1 MTTQSPPAGAS
12 TPASRGAIHDRLV
25 RAHGWVLDH
34 WPTSLRRRV
43 AVIIVLVGIGFIV
56 VSTAAHLVGAAI
68 DLGLLAYLSLMAVC
82 WIGAGGA
89 LVPVPGT
96 RPLSW
101 VLIVQQSAVLGP
113 VIVAL
118 LAGFAMALGQT
129 SYFFAT
135 RAGEDK
141 VAGHHGFHRGGTDK
155 APKTPGRLVTD
166 WRALVARAHDAI
178 SRLMHTHPQ
187 RTVFAVCIIP
197 SPLTTFA
204 TVTAAASGVEFV
216 RFFVAS
222 LAGFLVLTFAL
233 VILGQG
239 LLQALGVSS

>member
-1 MTTQSPPAGAS
+1 MTTTPDVPSSPPTS
-12 TPASRGAIHDRLV
+12 EGAIHDRLV
-25 RAHGWVLDH
+25 RAHAWVLDH
-34 WPTSLRRRV
+34 WPTSVRRRV
-43 AVIIVLVGIGFIV
+43 AIIIVIVAIGFIAA
-56 VSTAAHLVGAAI
+56 STAAHLVGAAI

-101 VLIVQQSAVLGP
+101 VMIVQQSAVLGP
-113 VIVAL
+113 VVVAL

-135 RAGEDK
+135 RAGEHK
-141 VAGHHGFHRGGTDK
+141 AAGHHGLHRGG
-155 APKTPGRLVTD
+155 PEKTPKKPRRLVTE
-166 WRALVARAHDAI
+166 WRALVERGHDAI

-187 RTVFAVCIIP
+187 RTVFAVSIIP
-197 SPLTTFA
+197 NPLTTFA
-204 TVTAAASGVEFV
+204 TVTASASGVHFA